1 MPKADVAFCW
11 LTLRIFF
18 ALVILYFVYQ
28 LLLLILTIVQA
39 EPSLV
44 FGLVGLLRTSFALG
58 HIMMMPVSLSHGV
71 VGCAAAIRHR
81 ALSPVQSLFSE

>member
-11 LTLRIFF
+11 LTLRVFF
-18 ALVILYFVYQ
+18 AVVILYLVYQ
-28 LLLLILTIVQA
+28 HLLLTLTLVQA

-44 FGLVGLLRTSFALG
+44 LGLVGLLRTSFALS

-71 VGCAAAIRHR
+71 VGSAAVTRHR
-81 ALSPVQSLFSE
+81 AQSLVQSQLSL